1 MASKSFLKSEFTA
14 ILQKRKE
21 EILSSKLVKTIS
33 YFRDLYEAKSI
44 TSKSELGKLKN
55 SYYNKYG
62 QTWQIL
68 KYSRIG
74 NINQIPL
81 PIDPLTIVRE
91 ETFKLNLKTLQE
103 TCNVISLDTLLNFL
117 DNNEQPPVGSV
128 VITIDGGYAS
138 SFEKGLSCLLDNEL
152 PATFSLPTAYI
163 GTTVPLW
170 DILIKYA
177 VNQIKELKLKFP
189 TLEHF
194 SIDENKLI
202 SDTFIDEIP
211 GPSTDETII
220 YFMLSLEPSKRMQL
234 MENISSIMN
243 SLSIA
248 LPNWIDFMSWDDV
261 QDIKKA
267 RYHII
272 SMLHSGIPA
281 NLLKIAWLEKEIE
294 NSIKTLDDYEIKSSK
309 CIALPLNQY
318 SKNTAGVL
326 SRYGIKYSLSGE
338 NAPLYYEQDSPHK
351 ILRRR
356 ASLDGVGNQA
366 NFFLLNLFA

>member
-1 MASKSFLKSEFTA
+1 MASNSFLKSELNA
-14 ILQKRKE
+14 LLQKRKE

-33 YFRDLYEAKSI
+33 YFKDLYEAKSI
-44 TSKSELGKLKN
+44 TSKNELSKLKN

-117 DNNEQPPVGSV
+117 DNNEQPPIGSV

-138 SFEKGLSCLLDNEL
+138 SFEKGLSCLLDYEL

-163 GTTVPLW
+163 GTAVPLW
-170 DILIKYA
+170 DVLIKYTIKK
-177 VNQIKELKLKFP
+177 IKELKLKFP
-189 TLEHF
+189 ILESF
-194 SIDENKLI
+194 SSDENKLI
-202 SDTFIDEIP
+202 SDTFVDELP
-211 GPSTDETII
+211 GPSTDETLI
-220 YFMLSLEPSKRMQL
+220 YFMLSLEPSKRML
-234 MENISSIMN
+234 FMENLTSIMH
-243 SLSIA
+243 SLSIT

-267 RYHII
+267 KYNIV
-272 SMLHSGIPA
+272 SMLHSAIPA

-294 NSIKTLDDYEIKSSK
+294 NSIKVLDDYEIKSSK
-309 CIALPLNQY
+309 CLALPSDQY
-318 SKNTAGVL
+318 SKNTGGVL

-338 NAPLYYEQDSPHK
+338 NAPLYYEQDSVHK

-356 ASLDGVGNQA
+356 TSLDGVGNQA
-366 NFFLLNLFA
+366 NFFLMNLFA